1 MPQSDRSLS
10 GVPVMSN
17 QTRKSSR
24 RPEFQSKIAIGVL
37 AGWLVSNF
45 SAQAIALDLTL
56 GNSGIKFDRDTAL
69 EPSFLESH
77 GAYQSTFGVIDLK
90 TNQKTPLLVEVKPA
104 DTPAYVG
111 GPSTHLNDRDTQSDF
126 AGIPGNAVPRPIS
139 KYVFRANNDYVFY
152 LESTLNGRPAG
163 IVYSTDT
170 LNPSQE
176 RQVVF
181 AGRPTDLC
189 TPDGMILAWD
199 DTGSKLVKNRQQQ
212 DRDFD
217 DYVVRLRS
225 SACEPK
231 VSESPGVGGGAT
243 SGGAMGGGS
252 SGGGGGLM
260 GLGSIAGLGL
270 TLALLRSGG
279 DNDSELLT
287 KKLGTL
293 PVEQIPTPSTF
304 FGSTMALGLAALR
317 RRRQEKRLKKK

>member
-1 MPQSDRSLS
+1 
-10 GVPVMSN
+10 MSN
-17 QTRKSSR
+17 QTRKSSQ
-24 RPEFQSKIAIGVL
+24 RPISQSKIAIGVL
-37 AGWLVSNF
+37 AGWLASNF
-45 SAQAIALDLTL
+45 SGQAIALDLTL
-56 GNSGIKFDRDTAL
+56 GNSGIKFDRDTTL

-104 DTPAYVG
+104 DTPTYVG
-111 GPSTHLNDRDTQSDF
+111 GPSTRLNDRDTQSDF
-126 AGIPGNAVPRPIS
+126 AGIPGNAVPKPIS
-139 KYVFRANNDYVFY
+139 KYLFRANNDYVFY

-170 LNPSQE
+170 LNPGQE

-189 TPDGMILAWD
+189 STEGMILTWD
-199 DTGSKLVKNRQQQ
+199 DTGSKLVKTRQQQ

-217 DYVVRLRS
+217 DYIVRLRD
-225 SACEPK
+225 SACEPE
-231 VSESPGVGGGAT
+231 VSESPGLGGGAT

-252 SGGGGGLM
+252 AGGGGGLM
-260 GLGSIAGLGL
+260 GLGPIALLGL
-270 TLALLRSGG
+270 IALSGTGG
-279 DNDSELLT
+279 DDSDPAGD
-287 KKLGTL
+287 KLATL
-293 PVEQIPTPSTF
+293 PVEQIPTPATF